1 MLVEA
6 LLPLEHEQLDALTAL
21 QPLVASASPSLAV
34 RAEIYAGLTRILS
47 RLRAGGAA
55 GGAAGGKAGGK
66 AGAMLHRESFHLLQ
80 ELVLLRYRRLL
91 YFPAAGAPRLAG
103 ALQART

>member
-21 QPLVASASPSLAV
+21 RPLVSSTSPSLAV
-34 RAEIYAGLTRILS
+34 RAEIYAGLTRILA
-47 RLRAGGAA
+47 RLRAGGAP
-55 GGAAGGKAGGK
+55 GGES
-66 AGAMLHRESFHLLQ
+66 GAVLHRESARLVQ

-91 YFPAAGAPRLAG
+91 YFPAAGAPGLAG
-103 ALQART
+103 ALQARS